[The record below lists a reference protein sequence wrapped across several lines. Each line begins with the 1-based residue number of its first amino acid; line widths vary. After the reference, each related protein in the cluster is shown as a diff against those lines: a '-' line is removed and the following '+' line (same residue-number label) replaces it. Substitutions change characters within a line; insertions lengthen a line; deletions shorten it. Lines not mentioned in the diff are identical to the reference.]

1 MLFLTRITWGLNF
14 GNYLTIHYNDG
25 TPNGLYASYFHLAQ
39 GSIRNSGLALTGP
52 QSNLFVG
59 EQIASVGHTGAE
71 GGFHLHV
78 TYGESL
84 DPLYSDVKVAN
95 GSREANPAAGPVSFG
110 VGSLLDDHVYRSDN
124 DFGSSTSGNIGTEEA
139 LIGLGA
145 QSAFTLSTDPVT
157 TPSISLTAQGPNA
170 VVTNTELG
178 KVLAQ
183 ITNFGEMVIN
193 NIKSAAIGLMN
204 GTGLLGHTIFL
215 NGADGGD
222 NLDASASDT
231 SVVARG
237 GNGHDVIKG
246 GALGDTLAG
255 GPGNDLL
262 DGGPGLDTAAFSGPR
277 SHYRFTV
284 NPDHSLQVADLRPG
298 SSDGVDSL
306 SGIEHLQFS
315 DATYGVDTLLS
326 TGFHPA
332 GSWTGAGLA
341 VEGDRWYTGDFNG
354 DGKDDVFRYAPGL
367 SGADM
372 FLSNGSGFASVGG
385 WTGAGLAVAGDRWYT
400 GDFNGDGKDDVFRY
414 APGIS
419 GADMFLSNGS
429 GFQPVGGWTGAGL
442 AVEGDRWYVG
452 DFNGDGKD
460 DIFRYAPG
468 LSGADMFLSNGSGF
482 ASVGSWTS
490 AGVAVAGERWYVGDF
505 NGDGKDDIF
514 RYSPGFSGAD
524 MFLSNGSGFVN
535 VGSWTAAGVAV
546 AGDRWYV
553 GDYNGDGRDD
563 IMRYNPGFSGAE
575 VFLSNGTGFAAGQ
588 SWTSAGLAV
597 VGDHWYTGDF
607 NGDGAADIF
616 RYAPGLSG
624 ADMFLA

>member
-1 MLFLTRITWGLNF
+1 
-14 GNYLTIHYNDG
+14 
-25 TPNGLYASYFHLAQ
+25 
-39 GSIRNSGLALTGP
+39 
-52 QSNLFVG
+52 
-59 EQIASVGHTGAE
+59 
-71 GGFHLHV
+71 
-78 TYGESL
+78 L